1 MTIAEKITEAEA
13 VALAGV
19 SARTLRRFQESGYLE
34 VSQEADGVTSYLRAQ
49 IVEIFGAAEALTG
62 QTPPPTAAPKAEPH
76 SSHSARTQQ
85 AAAPKQPERAA
96 PPEPAAPG
104 TVSELDRLRNLVNLQ
119 ERILDLK
126 DAELADLRS
135 QRDWLKSRVERLE
148 EKSERDQI
156 LLLSET
162 QTIRKLVSMHESRKS
177 PMQNILEWLGIAKE
191 PGLRQIAAP
200 DAFSNADTV
209 EVKGTAANG

>member
-1 MTIAEKITEAEA
+1 MTMADTITESEA

-34 VSQEADGVTSYLRAQ
+34 VSQDGDGATRYIKSQ
-49 IVEIFGAAEALTG
+49 IVEIFGAAEALSS
-62 QTPPPTAAPKAEPH
+62 QAPH
-76 SSHSARTQQ
+76 SPSEPQRQSSHGEAPRAPQ
-85 AAAPKQPERAA
+85 ATRAPQPEQSAS
-96 PPEPAAPG
+96 PEIPAASAVP
-104 TVSELDRLRNLVNLQ
+104 EIDRLRNLVTLQ

-126 DAELADLRS
+126 DAEITDLRS
-135 QRDWLKSRVERLE
+135 QRDWLRSRVERLE

-162 QTIRKLVSMHESRKS
+162 QTIRKLVSMHEGRKS
-177 PMQNILEWLGIAKE
+177 ALQNVLEWLGIAKQPE
-191 PGLRQIAAP
+191 LRQIAAP
-200 DAFSNADTV
+200 DAFSNSDTV